1 MVSQPHRVSRRYA
14 AAAGRPAADIDACPA
29 SSPRWNGCGSNCAAM
44 ALIASAVT
52 VSRPEPKV
60 CLPCPRT
67 KEYRAGRLLAR
78 SRARAADTR
87 MLNLEGVGRG
97 AETDVM
103 PNSLLRAP
111 IMAAALA
118 AVVIETATALAQSP
132 PAATPVTVSRPI
144 AKRITQWDEYWGRFV
159 AVHTV
164 EVRPRVSGFIEK
176 IHFTDGQIV
185 AAGDL
190 LFTIEQRSF
199 QIAVDS
205 ARAEVV
211 RAESQV
217 TLQQSEVERAAPLA
231 RTGAVTQRELE
242 TRKANLLGA
251 QAQLQAAQAG
261 RNSAELNLEWTEVR
275 APIGGRTSG
284 PQGRPGNLVNG
295 GTAGAVLLATIVSL
309 DPIHFI
315 FDAAEADYLHY
326 ARRQGGRAP
335 VQGARSSTRSACASP
350 TTPIGSAWAASISSI
365 TSSMRGRARSAG
377 APSSTTRTTSSR
389 RACSP
394 ACSFGG
400 DCDALLIPDT
410 AIVSDQASK
419 IVFIVD
425 SEDIVRPKPVQL
437 GILSDGLRVI
447 RDGLS
452 PEGRSCSTGSPIR
465 WCGRAQR

>member
-1 MVSQPHRVSRRYA
+1 
-14 AAAGRPAADIDACPA
+14 
-29 SSPRWNGCGSNCAAM
+29 
-44 ALIASAVT
+44 
-52 VSRPEPKV
+52 
-60 CLPCPRT
+60 
-67 KEYRAGRLLAR
+67 
-78 SRARAADTR
+78 
-87 MLNLEGVGRG
+87 MLNLEGSVRG

-103 PNSLLRAP
+103 PNNLLRAP

-132 PAATPVTVSRPI
+132 PVATPVTVSRPI

-185 AAGDL
+185 EAGDL

-199 QIAVDS
+199 QIAVHS
-205 ARAEVV
+205 ARAEVA

-231 RTGAVTQRELE
+231 RTGALTQRELE

-251 QAQLQAAQAG
+251 QAQLQAAQAA
-261 RNSAELNLEWTEVR
+261 RNSTELNLEWTEVR
-275 APIGGRTSG
+275 APIGGRISD
-284 PQGRPGNLVNG
+284 RKVDAGNLVNG

-315 FDAAEADYLHY
+315 FDAPEADYLHY
-326 ARRQGGRAP
+326 TRAARAGERQSGREVKHP
-335 VQGARSSTRSACASP
+335 VRVRLADDTDWKRTGRLDFVDNQLNARSGT
-350 TTPIGSAWAASISSI
+350 I
-365 TSSMRGRARSAG
+365 RGRAIFDNKDQLLTPGLFARLQL
-377 APSSTTRTTSSR
+377 
-389 RACSP
+389 
-394 ACSFGG
+394 FGG
-400 DCDALLIPDT
+400 DSDALLVPDM
-410 AIVSDQASK
+410 AVVSDQASK

-425 SEDIVRPKPVQL
+425 SQDIVRARKVQL

-447 RDGLS
+447 RDGLQREDRVVLDGLANPAVRPDTKVS
-452 PEGRSCSTGSPIR
+452 PQSAEIQAVSSN
-465 WCGRAQR
+465 